1 MTSPRAESG
10 GATAGRRAFTALLVP
25 ALPRRLVPVFA
36 ISAGTAAANL
46 YYTQP
51 LLVDLR
57 ADFHAGPGAA
67 GWVPTL
73 AQVGYALGM
82 ALVVPLGDVLA
93 RRPLILR
100 LTALTT
106 LLLCAAPFAPSLG
119 VLAALH
125 LLIGLCTC
133 VPQLLVPLAAD
144 LAAPEQRG
152 RVVGTVMSGLLVGI
166 LLSRTFAG
174 YVGEAAGWKAVF
186 WAGAGINA
194 VVWLL
199 LRATLP
205 VESTRPHLPY
215 GELLR
220 SCFTLLRRLPDL
232 RLHSALGGLAF
243 AAFCTFWVT
252 LVLQLSTLG
261 YGARTAGLYGAVGV
275 VGALT
280 APLVG
285 RVADATGGRRINVVG
300 CALILASF
308 GLLSIGRSSL
318 LLIGLAVVLLD
329 FGTQASHINNQARIF
344 ALDPAARSRLNT
356 VYMVAYFTGGALGSL
371 AGTRAWV
378 HAGWTGVC
386 ATGAGLS
393 AFALLLLGVR
403 RLAGR
408 PAAVRHT
415 PVT

>member
-1 MTSPRAESG
+1 
-10 GATAGRRAFTALLVP
+10 VP
-25 ALPRRLVPVFA
+25 GLPRRLVPVFA
-36 ISAGTAAANL
+36 ISAGAAAANL
-46 YYTQP
+46 YYAQP

-57 ADFHAGPGAA
+57 ADFHAGPGVA

-82 ALVVPLGDVLA
+82 GLVVPLGDVLA

-100 LTALTT
+100 LTVLTT
-106 LLLCAAPFAPSLG
+106 LLLSVAPFSPSLG

-144 LAAPEQRG
+144 LAPPEARG
-152 RVVGTVMSGLLVGI
+152 RVVGTIMSGLLVGI

-174 YVGEAAGWKAVF
+174 FIGEAAGWRAVF
-186 WAGAGINA
+186 WAGAAMNA

-199 LRATLP
+199 LRASLP
-205 VESTRPHLPY
+205 TEPPRPGVPY
-215 GELLR
+215 GALLR
-220 SCFTLLRRLPDL
+220 SCLTLVRTHPDL
-232 RLHSALGGLAF
+232 RLHAALGGLAF
-243 AAFCTFWVT
+243 AAFSSFWVT
-252 LVLQLSTLG
+252 LVLHLATLPGG
-261 YGARTAGLYGAVGV
+261 YGARAAGLYGAIGV
-275 VGALT
+275 VGAVA

-285 RVADATGGRRINVVG
+285 RLADATGGRSINAVV
-300 CALILASF
+300 SF
-308 GLLSIGRSSL
+308 VLLGVGGSSL
-318 LLIGLAVVLLD
+318 VLIGLAVVLLD

-344 ALDPAARSRLNT
+344 ALDPAARSRINT
-356 VYMVAYFTGGALGSL
+356 VYMVTYFTGGALGSL

-386 ATGAGLS
+386 ATGAGLG
-393 AFALLLLGVR
+393 AVALLLLGLR
-403 RLAGR
+403 RLADR
-408 PAAVRHT
+408 PGAVRHT